1 MSVRL
6 FFIRFQYA
14 VLVGGILLF
23 NPSCKD
29 KEQDF
34 DASGVFE
41 AEEILISAEST
52 GRILSIYADEGQT
65 IGSNFLLAQLD
76 TTQLLLRRIQLEA
89 QTRAIRSR
97 HPDQNKQLA
106 ALEQQLLAARRE
118 QQRIVPLVEV
128 GGANAKQ
135 LDDLNAQIA
144 VIEKQITA
152 SRSTMQLTTQSYSHE
167 EEALNIQIRQI
178 DDQISRCRIT
188 APVAGTLLQRYA
200 EPGELAT
207 AGRALFRMADLSR
220 MELRAYVTAEQ
231 LAGVKLG
238 QKVKVWSD
246 QGEKEYK
253 AHAGVVSW
261 ISQKAEFTPKTI
273 LTRNERAHQVY
284 ALKVIVP
291 NDGTLKIGMY
301 GQLSFHP

>member
-1 MSVRL
+1 MSVRFILYRFL
-6 FFIRFQYA
+6 FALPVI
-14 VLVGGILLF
+14 VILLF
-23 NPSCKD
+23 NTSCKD

-65 IGSNFLLAQLD
+65 VAAHHLLAQLD

-97 HPDQNKQLA
+97 HPDQYKQLA
-106 ALEQQLLAARRE
+106 ALEQQLLAAKRE

-144 VIEKQITA
+144 VIEKQIAA

-178 DDQISRCRIT
+178 DDQIGRCRIK
-188 APVAGTLLQRYA
+188 APSAGTLLQRYV

-231 LAGVKLG
+231 LAAVKLG

-253 AHAGVVSW
+253 IHTGVLSW